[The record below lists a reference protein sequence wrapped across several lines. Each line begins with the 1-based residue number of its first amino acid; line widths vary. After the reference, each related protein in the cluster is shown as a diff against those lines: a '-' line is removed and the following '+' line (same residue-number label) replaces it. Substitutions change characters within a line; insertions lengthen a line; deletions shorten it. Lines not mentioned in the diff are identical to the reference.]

1 MEYVRELDTRAA
13 GTAATQSALKVHRLT
28 FMEAAMLVVGSTIGS
43 GVLGLAYASR
53 LAGWPVPFVWLVVA
67 GIFPVFPCCM
77 SRKQPCGHK
86 SRCSFPAWLKSTWG
100 ESVPG

>member
-53 LAGWPVPFVWLVVA
+53 LAWRLSIRLARRSRDFFRYFHAVCRGNSLADTRAVA
-67 GIFPVFPCCM
+67 AF
-77 SRKQPCGHK
+77 R
-86 SRCSFPAWLKSTWG
+86 
-100 ESVPG
+100 PG